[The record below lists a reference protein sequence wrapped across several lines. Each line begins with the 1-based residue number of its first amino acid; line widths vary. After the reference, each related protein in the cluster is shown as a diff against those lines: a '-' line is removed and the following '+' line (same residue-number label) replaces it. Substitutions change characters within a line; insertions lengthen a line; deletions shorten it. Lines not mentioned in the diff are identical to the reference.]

1 MNSMFS
7 GGRWRFVVMLPA
19 VLVGL
24 ANVEVDLPPENI
36 FHGLAHDALFA
47 VRRVR
52 DCAHLSMVLR
62 Q

>member
-1 MNSMFS
+1 
-7 GGRWRFVVMLPA
+7 MLPA